1 MAKCLYVAKDQK
13 LCPLILLEAW
23 GSRHHTVHTQR
34 GRMLLSLMS
43 TSQESGL
50 RIPNSLPHFKRG
62 TNHRPQT
69 LPSGQSDLLTNEW
82 EGGPRKEIVP

>member
-13 LCPLILLEAW
+13 LCPSNPP
-23 GSRHHTVHTQR
+23 GSLGQLAPHSTHSKDP
-34 GRMLLSLMS
+34 MLLSLMS
-43 TSQESGL
+43 TSQEPGL